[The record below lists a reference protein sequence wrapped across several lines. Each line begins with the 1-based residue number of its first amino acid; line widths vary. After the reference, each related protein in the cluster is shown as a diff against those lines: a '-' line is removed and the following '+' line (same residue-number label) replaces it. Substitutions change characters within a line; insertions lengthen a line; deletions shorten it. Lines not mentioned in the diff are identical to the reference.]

1 MGVRNTNK
9 TIRELV
15 DMVFVRLEMLEKDVY
30 EMTKSEGSR
39 GKQISIERWIEEIRD
54 ILNEIRVRC

>member
-1 MGVRNTNK
+1 MGEHRASK

-30 EMTKSEGSR
+30 EMAKSESSR
-39 GKQISIERWIEEIRD
+39 GKQISIEKWIEEIRD
-54 ILNEIRVRC
+54 ILNEIRTRC

>member
-1 MGVRNTNK
+1 MGVHNTNK

>member
-1 MGVRNTNK
+1 
-9 TIRELV
+9 
-15 DMVFVRLEMLEKDVY
+15 MVFVRLEMLEKDVY